1 MQKKTFYTEL
11 AYVFGIIALALGV
24 ALMEKADFGV
34 SMIVAPAY
42 LTYLKVSQFL
52 PFFTFGMAEY
62 VLQALLVVRVC
73 VVLRKFRLSFF
84 FSFITAVIYGTILDG
99 FIWLIAPI
107 PAASIAVRFVLYLV
121 GMVTCS
127 LGVSL
132 VFHTYIPPEA
142 YELFVKEISKKI
154 GMNINVFKTIFDCTC
169 MVIGIVMSFAF
180 FGMWHFEGV
189 KLGTVVCAFVNGAT
203 IGMFTKLMEARFE
216 FRDGLKLRRYFES

>member
-11 AYVFGIIALALGV
+11 AYALGIIALALGT
-24 ALMEKADFGV
+24 ALMEKSNFGV

-42 LTYLKVSQFL
+42 LTYLKVSQYL

-62 VLQALLVVRVC
+62 ILQGLLVVLLC
-73 VVLRKFRLSFF
+73 VVLRKFRLSYF
-84 FSFITAVIYGTILDG
+84 FSFVTAVVYGIMLDG
-99 FIWLIAPI
+99 FMLIMDSF
-107 PAASIAVRFVLYLV
+107 AADGMALRAVLYASGLLS
-121 GMVTCS
+121 CS
-127 LGVSL
+127 LGVSM

-169 MVIGIVMSFAF
+169 MLIGVALSFAF

-189 KLGTVVCAFVNGAT
+189 KVGTVLCAFVNGPI
-203 IGMFTKLMEARFE
+203 IGGFTKLLEARFE
-216 FRDGLKLRRYFES
+216 FRDGMKLRRYFE